1 MYQDPYKVLGVS
13 RDASD
18 DEIKKAYREL
28 TKKYHPDLN
37 PGDPEAEKKMHEINA
52 AYDQIKSG
60 NAQPSY
66 AQGGA
71 QYQQYGGQTAYGGW
85 NGWGDWAGQQ
95 YQQTERSEYT
105 AAKNFIRNGMYREA
119 LNALSGVPTAERD
132 AKWYYLSAGANMYL
146 GNRVSALENAKR
158 AVEMEPN
165 NQEYRLLL
173 QQLQSGGDFYDSYTT
188 RSYHNGIDPGK
199 LCCTMLALQ
208 CMCGNAGI
216 PCFFCI

>member
-1 MYQDPYKVLGVS
+1 
-13 RDASD
+13 
-18 DEIKKAYREL
+18 
-28 TKKYHPDLN
+28 
-37 PGDPEAEKKMHEINA
+37 MHEINA

-119 LNALSGVPTAERD
+119 MNALSGVPTAERD

-188 RSYHNGIDPGK
+188 RSYHNGIDPGR

>member
-1 MYQDPYKVLGVS
+1 MVQDPYKVLGVS

-71 QYQQYGGQTAYGGW
+71 QYQQ
-85 NGWGDWAGQQ
+85 
-95 YQQTERSEYT
+95 TERSEYT

-119 LNALSGVPTAERD
+119 MNALSGVPTAERD

-188 RSYHNGIDPGK
+188 RSYHNGIDPGR

>member
-1 MYQDPYKVLGVS
+1 MVQDPYKVLGVS

-37 PGDPEAEKKMHEINA
+37 PGNAEAEKKMHEINA

-66 AQGGA
+66 TQGGA

-85 NGWGDWAGQQ
+85 GGWSDWAGQQ

-119 LNALSGVPTAERD
+119 MNALSGVPTAERD

-188 RSYHNGIDPGK
+188 RSYHNGIDPGR